1 MVANG
6 ILGTLYY
13 RVILCLCK
21 FITKCFI
28 CIKQY
33 AVKFSY
39 LFILTT
45 CLGTVLPSSGEISI
59 FLSQILVRVIC
70 SSCSYY

>member
-6 ILGTLYY
+6 ISGTLYY
-13 RVILCLCK
+13 RVILCMCK

-33 AVKFSY
+33 AVKISY
-39 LFILTT
+39 LFILTM
-45 CLGTVLPSSGEISI
+45 CLGTVVPSSGVI
-59 FLSQILVRVIC
+59 LSLILVSVIC